1 MNRKT
6 LICIAVIIATVFP
19 VCIYC
24 FQIPLGKLLG
34 PEIIFVPETNV
45 PYGIG
50 ITERSMITRSTMVIT
65 LTLVC
70 ETIASFIFAYA
81 LTQKK

>member
-24 FQIPLGKLLG
+24 FQIPLGKLLV
-34 PEIIFVPETNV
+34 PDIMYSTNLSERFVVIHGT
-45 PYGIG
+45 
-50 ITERSMITRSTMVIT
+50 MIIT

-81 LTQKK
+81 LTQEK

>member
-24 FQIPLGKLLG
+24 FQIPFEYSGVAEPGIPLNRAMQI
-34 PEIIFVPETNV
+34 PEARARV
-45 PYGIG
+45 
-50 ITERSMITRSTMVIT
+50 STIENHMKRVAICT
-65 LTLVC
+65 DC
-70 ETIASFIFAYA
+70 R
-81 LTQKK
+81 

>member
-1 MNRKT
+1 MNKKT
-6 LICIAVIIATVFP
+6 LACIAICIATVLP

-24 FQIPLGKLLG
+24 FQIPLGKLLV
-34 PEIIFVPETNV
+34 PDIMYSTTLSERFVVIHGTL
-45 PYGIG
+45 
-50 ITERSMITRSTMVIT
+50 VIT

-81 LTQKK
+81 LTQK

>member
-34 PEIIFVPETNV
+34 PDIMYSTTLSERFVVIHGT
-45 PYGIG
+45 
-50 ITERSMITRSTMVIT
+50 MIIT

>member
-1 MNRKT
+1 MNRKK

-24 FQIPLGKLLG
+24 FQIPLGRILVPNIMYSSTLN
-34 PEIIFVPETNV
+34 ELFVVIHGT
-45 PYGIG
+45 
-50 ITERSMITRSTMVIT
+50 MIIT

-70 ETIASFIFAYA
+70 ETIASFIFIYA
-81 LTQKK
+81 LTKK